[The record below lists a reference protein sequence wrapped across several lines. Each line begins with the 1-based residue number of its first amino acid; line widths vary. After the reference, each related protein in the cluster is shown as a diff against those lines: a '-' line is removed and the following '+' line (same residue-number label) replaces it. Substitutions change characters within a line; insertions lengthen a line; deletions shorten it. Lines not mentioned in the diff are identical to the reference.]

1 MNETKP
7 EDVMRALECCADGTS
22 EACMECPLRL
32 LPYPTCRTVFA
43 RDALALIR
51 ELTEEN
57 ESLKEMNKALAD
69 GFETVKNGTLW
80 HFIEKARLQAFCVGD
95 EQYISLNELDEIM
108 REV

>member
-1 MNETKP
+1 MKA
-7 EDVMRALECCADGTS
+7 EDVMMELEYHAEEWS
-22 EACMECPLRL
+22 VL
-32 LPYPTCRTVFA
+32 
-43 RDALALIR
+43 RDAIALIR

-69 GFETVKNGTLW
+69 GFETVKNGTLV